1 LIWVLY
7 PFEKGGEAPAITISD
22 GTVRVTLGDEE
33 DVLVF
38 DRSTGVSIRRG
49 EVNTKLTTK
58 E

>member
-1 LIWVLY
+1 MLY